1 MSEMQWLALAH
12 IAMFLLGFMLGGWVL
27 RYVRRT
33 AVRGYEGA
41 MGAEGPPGP
50 MGIQG
55 PPPTDE
61 QVERVVR
68 RVIGEQQ

>member
-12 IAMFLLGFMLGGWVL
+12 IVMFLLGFMLGGWLL

-41 MGAEGPPGP
+41 MGPPGH
-50 MGIQG
+50 MGLQG

-68 RVIGEQQ
+68 RVIGEQR